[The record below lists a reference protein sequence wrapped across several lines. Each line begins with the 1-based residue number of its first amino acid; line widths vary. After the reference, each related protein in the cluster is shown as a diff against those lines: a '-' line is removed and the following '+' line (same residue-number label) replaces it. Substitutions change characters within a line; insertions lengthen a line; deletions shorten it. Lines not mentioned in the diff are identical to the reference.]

1 MTPVFRFVFLIICMV
16 LPGTLASAAEA
27 DIDQHKWILA
37 TGATEHLPA
46 SSLAGFVLA
55 LERGA
60 EAIKVDLVLSSDNR
74 LVVMGDPL
82 LTTGTDGAEIYPER
96 VRPDGTLYSFDLSLA
111 EFRGI
116 SSISDDRSHMPT
128 AILSLAQV
136 LDYLARLDPALETRL
151 ALICE
156 LRKGW
161 LHDREGRDLSGI
173 LVSELRRAAPRL
185 NKIDL
190 FIASYDPTELQ
201 RINETLLSSSAKDL
215 QLIQLIGNNDGMEV
229 MSLEL
234 GHYRPYNYD
243 WLFTRF
249 GLKAASAYA
258 QAIGIGSAQVLDQA
272 GHPMNSDYLDSAR
285 SLGLKVLAYPAD
297 PKGSILRF
305 FNAERDETLF
315 ERLLFEVG
323 LDGMLTAHDAFAR
336 KWLAERS
343 KDVSNGPPQSIER
356 LIERIEDRG
365 ITPALPLQ
373 SD

>member
-1 MTPVFRFVFLIICMV
+1 MLRFICLLLCMV
-16 LPGTLASAAEA
+16 LPGTVASAAEV
-27 DIDQHKWILA
+27 DIDQNKWIIA

-46 SSLAGFVLA
+46 SSLAGLVLA

-82 LTTGTDGAEIYPER
+82 LTTGTNGAEIYPER
-96 VRPDGTLYSFDLSLA
+96 VRPDGTLYSFDLSLD
-111 EFRGI
+111 ELRGI
-116 SSISDDRSHMPT
+116 STISAGTDHVPT
-128 AILSLAQV
+128 ALLSLAQV
-136 LDYLARLDPALETRL
+136 LDYLTRLDNNLETRL

-161 LHDREGRDLSGI
+161 LHGREGRDLSGI
-173 LVSELRRAAPRL
+173 LMSELRRAAPGL
-185 NKIDL
+185 NRIDL

-201 RINETLLSSSAKDL
+201 HIKETLLSSSVEDL

-249 GLKAASAYA
+249 GLKAASGYA
-258 QAIGIGSAQVLDQA
+258 QAIGIGSAQILDQA
-272 GHPMNSDYLDSAR
+272 GNPMNSDYLDSAR
-285 SLGLKVLAYPAD
+285 ALGLKVLAYPAD

-305 FNAERDETLF
+305 FNAEQDEGLF

-336 KWLAERS
+336 KWLEERS
-343 KDVSNGPPQSIER
+343 RDVGNGPPQSIER

-365 ITPALPLQ
+365 ITPAFPLQ